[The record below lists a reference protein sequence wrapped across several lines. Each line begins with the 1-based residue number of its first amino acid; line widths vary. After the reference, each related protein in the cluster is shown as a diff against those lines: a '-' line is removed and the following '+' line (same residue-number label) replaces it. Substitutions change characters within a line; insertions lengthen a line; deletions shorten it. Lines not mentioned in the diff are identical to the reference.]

1 MLDTAT
7 VETLEERITEMV
19 TENIITAQEEVE
31 EKVKE
36 DSVEDP
42 TYEIYKPVLD
52 AYYDVLI
59 GEKTSEQQDSLEV
72 VLADGSSVAIN
83 EVIRTECLN
92 GNNYQLLQEVGYIF
106 EDLDQDGILEL
117 IVGFNDNAEW
127 QKNMVLNQEN
137 LGTQIDEYE
146 SNIETMAYTPFS
158 KYQR

>member
-19 TENIITAQEEVE
+19 TENITTAQEEVE

-59 GEKTSEQQDSLEV
+59 GEKTSTTRFVRSCASRWV
-72 VLADGSSVAIN
+72 FCCN
-83 EVIRTECLN
+83 
-92 GNNYQLLQEVGYIF
+92 
-106 EDLDQDGILEL
+106 
-117 IVGFNDNAEW
+117 
-127 QKNMVLNQEN
+127 
-137 LGTQIDEYE
+137 
-146 SNIETMAYTPFS
+146 
-158 KYQR
+158 